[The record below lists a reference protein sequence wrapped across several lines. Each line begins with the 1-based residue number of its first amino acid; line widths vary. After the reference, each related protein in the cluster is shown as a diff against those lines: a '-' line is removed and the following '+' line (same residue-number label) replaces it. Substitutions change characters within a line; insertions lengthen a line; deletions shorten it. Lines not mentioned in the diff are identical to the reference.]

1 MPSYLALLTP
11 PRFHGMKGPRLHTF
25 QSRVSIV
32 GTPLSPRGRAGSL
45 GAVWRRQDTEAGIV
59 SVRGSQY
66 SKLVV
71 PFGLR
76 DGFNINSY
84 SIDGSQFAFV
94 PSPSLSS

>member
-1 MPSYLALLTP
+1 
-11 PRFHGMKGPRLHTF
+11 MKGHRLHTC

-32 GTPLSPRGRAGSL
+32 GTPLSQARAGSL
-45 GAVWRRQDTEAGIV
+45 GAVWRRQDTEAGLV
-59 SVRGSQY
+59 SIRGSQY

-76 DGFNINSY
+76 HGFNINSY